1 MSINTDLTKFIREED
16 VSHQQIVSH
25 GLEKIENWEG
35 SLTELAT
42 YLHGAINTLAYMLEN
57 QNRRHLIKQASKTM
71 TYTIKSG
78 DQVIQIEEPV
88 AERSVLEMRV
98 NLGGISFRF
107 KELTV
112 LQHKSQV
119 NSLQKDINGIQD
131 TIALHEEAIKVLTEA
146 GAHRLQDLEESQIP
160 QALAG

>member
-1 MSINTDLTKFIREED
+1 
-16 VSHQQIVSH
+16 
-25 GLEKIENWEG
+25 
-35 SLTELAT
+35 
-42 YLHGAINTLAYMLEN
+42 
-57 QNRRHLIKQASKTM
+57 M

-98 NLGGISFRF
+98 NLGGVSIRF

-112 LQHKSQV
+112 LQHMAQV

-131 TIALHEEAIKVLTEA
+131 TIALPEEAIKVLTEA
-146 GAHRLQDLEESQIP
+146 GAHRLEDLEESQIP